1 MNKLGMLLLTCL
13 IPFAAIAPAGA
24 QTSQPIRIVL
34 PTGAGGPSDTAAR
47 ALGQALSRSTGRTV
61 VIDNRPGASG
71 TLAAQALAGVPAD
84 GSVLLWGIASMAA
97 IPMLQ
102 KSPPFASLAEYAPVS
117 LVAVSTFALFVH
129 PSVPARSV
137 AELVAHLKANPD
149 KLSYAS
155 ASLGE
160 YLAGLSL
167 LRAGGAKAV
176 RVPYRAGPQALQ
188 DLLAGR
194 VQFHIAPI
202 GLGLPHARDGKLR
215 MLAVLASERTPL
227 APEVPT
233 LAESGFAQISVP
245 TWQALLALAGT
256 PPAVAERLARDVEAA
271 LRDPGVR
278 GQLEQI
284 GMQLRGQ
291 GPAALAAAIERDTE
305 TWRSFVRENEVP
317 QE

>member
-1 MNKLGMLLLTCL
+1 
-13 IPFAAIAPAGA
+13 
-24 QTSQPIRIVL
+24 
-34 PTGAGGPSDTAAR
+34 
-47 ALGQALSRSTGRTV
+47 
-61 VIDNRPGASG
+61 
-71 TLAAQALAGVPAD
+71 
-84 GSVLLWGIASMAA
+84 
-97 IPMLQ
+97 MLQ

-176 RVPYRAGPQALQ
+176 RVPYRAAPQALQ